1 MTPEVGNLKQDRV
14 SVRPAARAAPQR
26 WLQEHFPIIIDLVV
40 IAGLWQVSTLF
51 LPPIVAP
58 SLGNIGAAFW
68 DILSDPQNLASL
80 ITTAVRVFVG
90 LIIAFVGGVILG
102 LLMGSL
108 DGVRRYVKPLL
119 YLIQGI
125 PGLSWVVFAVIWF
138 SQAELRIGFV
148 LVIITL
154 PAFALYIDS
163 AVRAVSLDLLQLAQA
178 FRASRIQR
186 FRMVI
191 LPAIIPEIL
200 GAWTVNL
207 GNGVRVAVVAELM
220 GSTVGVGFQL
230 LQAQSVFDMAAAIA
244 WTLSLVAILLLYEGI
259 ILLAEKK
266 FLAWRPKSELQ

>member
-1 MTPEVGNLKQDRV
+1 MTSEVGNLEQDRV
-14 SVRPAARAAPQR
+14 SGGPTARAALR
-26 WLQEHFPIIIDLVV
+26 RRLREHFPIIIDLVV
-40 IAGLWQVSTLF
+40 IAGLWQLSTLF

-58 SLGNIGAAFW
+58 SLQSIGAALWNIF
-68 DILSDPQNLASL
+68 SDPQNLTSL
-80 ITTAVRVFVG
+80 ITTGVRVFIA
-90 LIIAFVGGVILG
+90 LIIAFAGGIILG

-108 DGVRRYVKPLL
+108 DSVRTYIKPLL
-119 YLIQGI
+119 YVIQGI

-200 GAWTVNL
+200 SAWTVNL

-230 LQAQSVFDMAAAIA
+230 LQAQSVFNMAAAIA
-244 WTLSLVAILLLYEGI
+244 WTLSLVGLLLLYQGI
-259 ILLAEKK
+259 ILFAERK
-266 FLAWRPKSELQ
+266 FLAWRPKSELR

>member
-1 MTPEVGNLKQDRV
+1 MTSEVGNLGRDRA
-14 SVRPAARAAPQR
+14 SAKPAVRAASQQ
-26 WLQEHFPIIIDLVV
+26 WLGGHFPIIVDLAVV
-40 IAGLWQVSTLF
+40 AGLWQLSTLF
-51 LPPIVAP
+51 FPPIVAP

-68 DILSDPQNLASL
+68 DIFSDPQNLTSL
-80 ITTAVRVFVG
+80 ITTGIRVFVA
-90 LIIAFVGGVILG
+90 LIIAFAGGAILG

-108 DGVRRYVKPLL
+108 DSVRTYVKPLL
-119 YLIQGI
+119 YVIQGI

-178 FRASRIQR
+178 FRASRMQR

-200 GAWTVNL
+200 SAWTVNL

-230 LQAQSVFDMAAAIA
+230 LQAQSVFNMAAAIA
-244 WTLSLVAILLLYEGI
+244 WTLSLVGLLLLYQGI
-259 ILLAEKK
+259 IILAERK
-266 FLAWRPKSELQ
+266 FLAWRPKSELR

>member
-14 SVRPAARAAPQR
+14 SGRPAARAAPQR